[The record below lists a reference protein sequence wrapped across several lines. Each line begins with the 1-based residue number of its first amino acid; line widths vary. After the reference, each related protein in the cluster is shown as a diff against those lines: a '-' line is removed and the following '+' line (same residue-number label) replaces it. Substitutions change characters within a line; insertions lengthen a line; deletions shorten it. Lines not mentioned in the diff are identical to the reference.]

1 MSKYLK
7 EGAVDLFITYK
18 FLRLLVTPWKKT
30 DAFEA
35 GVIDDK
41 GKLLVKIKDQS
52 SAQKKTYDVFERLV
66 FNIKRILEKIPF
78 GKGMV
83 KSYVAA
89 LLLLREET
97 GMAEEDILKV
107 LEDLG
112 YDTSLDLNE
121 EFKEVFIGQHGQH
134 ILNHDILE
142 STKGTIVNLDSIEP
156 VDYFAGVP
164 IYKTRENILISAG
177 NIL

>member
-1 MSKYLK
+1 MSEYLK
-7 EGAVDLFITYK
+7 EGAVELFITYK
-18 FLRLLVTPWKKT
+18 FIRLLVTPWKKT
-30 DAFEA
+30 EAFDE
-35 GVIDDK
+35 GVIDAN
-41 GKLLVKIKDQS
+41 GKLLVKVANQTNV
-52 SAQKKTYDVFERLV
+52 QKKTYTLFHRLV

-78 GKGMV
+78 GKS
-83 KSYVAA
+83 KIASYAAA
-89 LLLLREET
+89 LFLLKEET
-97 GMAEEDILKV
+97 NMEEEDILKV

-121 EFKEVFIGQHGQH
+121 EFKEIHIGQH

-156 VDYFAGVP
+156 VNYFAGVP

>member
-18 FLRLLVTPWKKT
+18 FIKLLVTPWKKT
-30 DAFEA
+30 EA
-35 GVIDDK
+35 YDEGVIDAS
-41 GKLLVKIKDQS
+41 GKLLIKVKDQT
-52 SAQKKTYDVFERLV
+52 SAQKKTYTIFERLV

-78 GKGMV
+78 GKSRIA
-83 KSYVAA
+83 SYAAA
-89 LLLLREET
+89 LYLLKEET
-97 GMAEEDILKV
+97 GMEEEDILKA

-121 EFKEVFIGQHGQH
+121 EIKEINIGQH

-156 VDYFAGVP
+156 VNYFAGVP

>member
-1 MSKYLK
+1 MSSKYLK
-7 EGAVDLFITYK
+7 EGAVELFMTFK
-18 FLRLLVTPWKKT
+18 FIKLLVTPWKKT
-30 DAFEA
+30 DAYKE
-35 GVIDDK
+35 GVIDEK
-41 GKLLVKIKDQS
+41 GKLLIKS
-52 SAQKKTYDVFERLV
+52 KNHTNIQKPTYTHWHRLV
-66 FNIKRILEKIPF
+66 FNLKRILEKIPF
-78 GKGMV
+78 GKGMI
-83 KSYVAA
+83 KSYAAA

-121 EFKEVFIGQHGQH
+121 EFKEIYIGQH

-164 IYKTRENILISAG
+164 IYKTRENIFISAG

>member
-1 MSKYLK
+1 MSEYLK
-7 EGAVDLFITYK
+7 EGAVELFITYK
-18 FLRLLVTPWKKT
+18 FIRLLVTPWKKT
-30 DAFEA
+30 EAFDE
-35 GVIDDK
+35 GVIDAN
-41 GKLLVKIKDQS
+41 GKLLVKVTNQTNV
-52 SAQKKTYDVFERLV
+52 QKKTYTLFHRLV

-78 GKGMV
+78 GKSRIA
-83 KSYVAA
+83 SYAAA
-89 LLLLREET
+89 LFLLKEET
-97 GMAEEDILKV
+97 GMEEEDILKV

-112 YDTSLDLNE
+112 YDTSIDLNE
-121 EFKEVFIGQHGQH
+121 EVKEINTGQH

-156 VDYFAGVP
+156 VSYFAGVP

>member
-18 FLRLLVTPWKKT
+18 FLKLLVTPWKKT
-30 DAFEA
+30 EAFDE
-35 GVIDDK
+35 GVIDAK
-41 GKLLVKIKDQS
+41 GKLLVKVADQTT
-52 SAQKKTYDVFERLV
+52 AQKKAYTIFDRLV

-78 GKGMV
+78 GKSRV
-83 KSYVAA
+83 ASYAAA
-89 LLLLREET
+89 LFLIREET
-97 GMAEEDILKV
+97 GMEEEDILKV

-112 YDTSLDLNE
+112 YDITLDLNE
-121 EFKEVFIGQHGQH
+121 EIKEIHIGQH

>member
-1 MSKYLK
+1 MSQYLK
-7 EGAVDLFITYK
+7 ESAVDLFLTYK
-18 FLRLLVTPWKKT
+18 FLRLLVTKWSDT
-30 DAFEA
+30 DAFDE
-35 GVIDDK
+35 GVIDNK
-41 GKLLVKIKDQS
+41 GKLLIKVKDQS
-52 SAQKKTYDVFERLV
+52 SAQKKVYTVFHRLV
-66 FNIKRILEKIPF
+66 FNIKRLMEKIPF
-78 GKGMV
+78 GKSRIA
-83 KSYVAA
+83 SYAAA
-89 LLLLREET
+89 LYLLKEET

-107 LEDLG
+107 LEDLD

-121 EFKEVFIGQHGQH
+121 EFKEINIGQH

-156 VDYFAGVP
+156 VSYFAGVP

>member
-1 MSKYLK
+1 MSEYLK
-7 EGAVDLFITYK
+7 EGAVELFITYK
-18 FLRLLVTPWKKT
+18 FIRLLVTDWKKT
-30 DAFEA
+30 EAFDE
-35 GVIDDK
+35 GIIDDK
-41 GKLLVKIKDQS
+41 GKLLIKVKDQTN
-52 SAQKKTYDVFERLV
+52 AQKKVYTYFHRLV

-78 GKGMV
+78 GKPMI
-83 KSYVAA
+83 KSYAAA
-89 LLLLREET
+89 LFLLKEET

-107 LEDLG
+107 LEDLD

-121 EFKEVFIGQHGQH
+121 EFKEINIGQH

-156 VDYFAGVP
+156 VSYFAGVP

>member
-1 MSKYLK
+1 MNQYLK

-18 FLRLLVTPWKKT
+18 FVKLLVTPWKKT
-30 DAFEA
+30 DAFDA

-41 GKLLVKIKDQS
+41 GKLLIKVKDQT
-52 SAQKKTYDVFERLV
+52 SAQKKTYTIFERLV
-66 FNIKRILEKIPF
+66 FNIKRLMEKIPF
-78 GKGMV
+78 GKSRIA
-83 KSYVAA
+83 SYAAA
-89 LLLLREET
+89 LYLLKEET

-107 LEDLG
+107 LEDLD

-121 EFKEVFIGQHGQH
+121 EFKEINIGQH

-156 VDYFAGVP
+156 VDYFAGIP
-164 IYKTRENILISAG
+164 IYKTRENIFISAG

>member
-1 MSKYLK
+1 MSSQYLK
-7 EGAVDLFITYK
+7 EGAVELFMTFK
-18 FLRLLVTPWKKT
+18 FIKLLVTPWKKT
-30 DAFEA
+30 DAFKE
-35 GVIDDK
+35 GIIDDK
-41 GKLLVKIKDQS
+41 GKLLIKSNDQTS
-52 SAQKKTYDVFERLV
+52 SQRKFYTHWHRLI
-66 FNIKRILEKIPF
+66 FNLKRILEKIPF
-78 GKGMV
+78 GKGMI
-83 KSYVAA
+83 KSYAAA

-112 YDTSLDLNE
+112 YNTSLDLNE
-121 EFKEVFIGQHGQH
+121 EFKEIYIGQH

>member
-18 FLRLLVTPWKKT
+18 FVKLLVTPWKKT
-30 DAFEA
+30 DAFDA

-41 GKLLVKIKDQS
+41 GKLLVKVADQT
-52 SAQKKTYDVFERLV
+52 SAQKKTYTIFERLV
-66 FNIKRILEKIPF
+66 FNMKRILEKIPF
-78 GKGMV
+78 GKSRIA
-83 KSYVAA
+83 SYAAA
-89 LLLLREET
+89 LYLLREET
-97 GMAEEDILKV
+97 GMEEADILKV

-112 YDTSLDLNE
+112 YNTSLDLNE
-121 EFKEVFIGQHGQH
+121 EIKELHEGQH
-134 ILNHDILE
+134 ILNRDILE
-142 STKGTIVNLDSIEP
+142 SRKGTVVNLDSIEP

-164 IYKTRENILISAG
+164 IYKTRENILISVG

>member
-121 EFKEVFIGQHGQH
+121 EFKEVFIGQH

-156 VDYFAGVP
+156 VSYFAGVP